1 MAPACCVGAQ
11 TTNRTYLRAIPT
23 TTGGGGGP
31 PRHNLKPKPG
41 QENDGIQLFDRLS
54 SWPKSSTHVASGF
67 VDTSIDPDG
76 NSMPRM
82 MELA

>member
-23 TTGGGGGP
+23 TTGGGAALDLFIAKSE
-31 PRHNLKPKPG
+31 PRKRRHL
-41 QENDGIQLFDRLS
+41 IIRS
-54 SWPKSSTHVASGF
+54 SVVLAEIEHHLASGF
-67 VDTSIDPDG
+67 VDTNIDPDG